1 MHFRTLPPEPH
12 LFSVTF
18 DSLLSPL
25 STIPQDCSRHFL
37 DNFRFA
43 LPCFIQMHN
52 RVSHLAQMRFGMHV
66 AFDIQRWHESGKVIY
81 IMAVLAKRGC
91 CNLTLC
97 RQAHVLDQ
105 EVPMRTRKR
114 D

>member
-1 MHFRTLPPEPH
+1 MTTTVLRSKTCSTSSNFGIHENTTSRIHLRTLRPEPH

-37 DNFRFA
+37 DNIRFA

-52 RVSHLAQMRFGMHV
+52 RVNHLAQTRFGMHV
-66 AFDIQRWHESGKVIY
+66 ASISSDGTK
-81 IMAVLAKRGC
+81 AAK
-91 CNLTLC
+91 
-97 RQAHVLDQ
+97 
-105 EVPMRTRKR
+105 
-114 D
+114 